1 MRGALWIAPLLGL
14 GGCGLTCTLMYA
26 PSMTGVEFETAA
38 WAPGTY
44 EIEASGYTEH
54 AMCVVTLPYV
64 EGDRVICTGN
74 ATLDLNEAGDA
85 VERIAL
91 SEYSPPTFTIQIEGD
106 DGPVAEGT
114 FTPDYEVD
122 EPNGPGCG
130 ERHRATVTMSF

>member
-14 GGCGLTCTLMYA
+14 GGCGLTCT
-26 PSMTGVEFETAA
+26 
-38 WAPGTY
+38 
-44 EIEASGYTEH
+44 
-54 AMCVVTLPYV
+54 
-64 EGDRVICTGN
+64 
-74 ATLDLNEAGDA
+74 LNEAGDA

-106 DGPVAEGT
+106 DGPVAEDT